1 MNTKLFKPVIPV
13 VLCALCLIQSGC
25 VTAIKHGN
33 VVSITESGLGVKVS
47 TANSSTQT
55 PDVTL
60 GFFRTQVTLL
70 PTGTNGVPPVAPN
83 VAATFKASQSAAP
96 FNFGVD
102 ETIAAGNYQ
111 TGANSNN
118 ISSQPVV
125 PK

>member
-1 MNTKLFKPVIPV
+1 MRFKVLTFAVIAIGLV
-13 VLCALCLIQSGC
+13 SLATGC

-55 PDVTL
+55 PDVML

-70 PTGTNGVPPVAPN
+70 PTATNAVLNTPSVG
-83 VAATFKASQSAAP
+83 ATFKASQSAAP

-102 ETIAAGNYQ
+102 ETIASGTYQ
-111 TGANSNN
+111 TSNQTN
-118 ISSQPVV
+118 QPSSQPIV